1 MAFQHH
7 PLCFSL
13 DAQPAATRN
22 WEYGLRQRIRS
33 WWFDMQQGLWFFPSL
48 MTCAAVVLA
57 FAMLALDRGAFA
69 QRQIQSRW
77 FFEGGAEGAR
87 GVLTTIAGTMITVA
101 TTVFSITIV
110 TLQLGA
116 SQLSPRILRGFT
128 ADRGNQLVLGT
139 FIATF
144 AYTLLVLR
152 TVQSESADRQVF
164 VPAASVSLAMLLALT
179 AIGSLIYFF
188 HHATRT
194 IQASVVIERTV
205 EDTFGLIEARLAQDT
220 EPDKTVVSEVVPGDD
235 QVNVSAGRSGYV
247 TSIDIEALL
256 DVATTFGLVISVSSS
271 IGSHVL
277 STTSL
282 AAFPS
287 ASLHHLSGEDRE
299 SLERM
304 IRQAF
309 EVEIERTLEHDL
321 RLGFRQISDMAV
333 KALSPG
339 INDSAIATTCVDRLG
354 EVLSRARHLRCESRF
369 WPTTD
374 GQGGVHATSIGLQ
387 DIVDECLPQ
396 IRHYGAGDVVVML
409 HLLGVLREIARDA
422 GAGSGGLIAA
432 QVRLIVEEATATL
445 ILPADRQAIH
455 EAARWAEQGEAPVS

>member
-1 MAFQHH
+1 
-7 PLCFSL
+7 
-13 DAQPAATRN
+13 
-22 WEYGLRQRIRS
+22 
-33 WWFDMQQGLWFFPSL
+33 
-48 MTCAAVVLA
+48 
-57 FAMLALDRGAFA
+57 
-69 QRQIQSRW
+69 
-77 FFEGGAEGAR
+77 
-87 GVLTTIAGTMITVA
+87 MITVA

-247 TSIDIEALL
+247 WPGD
-256 DVATTFGLVISVSSS
+256 FGL
-271 IGSHVL
+271 
-277 STTSL
+277 
-282 AAFPS
+282 
-287 ASLHHLSGEDRE
+287 
-299 SLERM
+299 
-304 IRQAF
+304 
-309 EVEIERTLEHDL
+309 LEHRVARALHDFAGGVSQRFAPSSL
-321 RLGFRQISDMAV
+321 RGG
-333 KALSPG
+333 PG
-339 INDSAIATTCVDRLG
+339 I
-354 EVLSRARHLRCESRF
+354 SRAND
-369 WPTTD
+369 PA
-374 GQGGVHATSIGLQ
+374 GVRG
-387 DIVDECLPQ
+387 
-396 IRHYGAGDVVVML
+396 
-409 HLLGVLREIARDA
+409 
-422 GAGSGGLIAA
+422 
-432 QVRLIVEEATATL
+432 
-445 ILPADRQAIH
+445 
-455 EAARWAEQGEAPVS
+455 